1 MIETWG
7 EDMSAYE
14 HGLIK
19 PQLWMFDEDCTGN
32 FKYEELSGYFL
43 IYQEVTRKKYWFFSE
58 TKYVPMTELI
68 TYSSNKAQTVLG
80 LVEELYKPIKRDKLL
95 SQVLS

>member
-7 EDMSAYE
+7 EAMTDE
-14 HGLIK
+14 GHGLIT
-19 PQLWMFDEDCTGN
+19 PQTWMFDEDCTGN
-32 FKYEELSGYFL
+32 FKVVEIKGYHT

-68 TYSSNKAQTVLG
+68 TYSDSKAQTILE
-80 LVEELYKPIKRDKLL
+80 LVEELYKPIKRDKIL
-95 SQVLS
+95 SNLGL